1 MKQETIQV
9 LDSLDP
15 ADHPDLAVLDDAE
28 GGLEIECWASAS
40 FASSDYGVKG
50 SPVWDEVD
58 DISIDEVAV
67 NGHGYTWSEVRE
79 MWGKAVAL
87 RLAVLCIEKA
97 DYHDWYV

>member
-9 LDSLDP
+9 LESVDP
-15 ADHPDLAVLDDAE
+15 ADHPDLAVLYDAE
-28 GGLEIECWASAS
+28 GGLEIECWA
-40 FASSDYGVKG
+40 KR

-58 DISIDEVAV
+58 DISIDEVAI
-67 NGHGYTWSEVRE
+67 NGHGYTWPEVRE

>member
-9 LDSLDP
+9 LESVDP
-15 ADHPDLAVLDDAE
+15 ADHPDLAVLYDAE

-79 MWGKAVAL
+79 ALGETIAL
-87 RLAVLCIEKA
+87 RLADLCVEKA
-97 DYHDWYV
+97 NAYDWS

>member
-1 MKQETIQV
+1 MIRRINALQN
-9 LDSLDP
+9 LYRFLF
-15 ADHPDLAVLDDAE
+15 HPPTNP
-28 GGLEIECWASAS
+28 AS
-40 FASSDYGVKG
+40 FASSDYGVPG

-97 DYHDWYV
+97 EAYDWYV